1 MMFLYIFLL
10 FHILFSWSSDLSLVL
25 SVVVTLVFVWSY
37 SQFRSARASLVSN
50 IILLIWALTI
60 TFFLTNSL
68 FILYASF
75 EMSLFPLTL
84 LLVLFGYQPEKFQA
98 SLALL
103 AYTII
108 GSIPLFIFVSSHL
121 SSSINVLSSLSG
133 YTSFVISLAF
143 FIKSPLYF
151 LHSWLP
157 KAHTEA
163 PLVGSIILAGVIL
176 KFGGYGILLLAP
188 SFKFLASWFMFVTLV
203 GSVICSLYCLRHWDS
218 KSLVAYSSIVHI
230 GTVSL
235 GAVLATEIGWSAAVS
250 MIVSHSLVSPILF
263 SVCYAL
269 YISNGSRA
277 LVNIYLSSHSP
288 LIFLVVALLLSINI
302 GTPPFL
308 SFWVELSLFFA
319 LSGSFF
325 IGSFVLMLIS
335 FFVFC
340 FRLCF
345 YLFCFSNNKTFI
357 LKPSFL
363 TYCYVPSIG
372 FSLISSLSFA
382 LFLF

>member
-1 MMFLYIFLL
+1 MF
-10 FHILFSWSSDLSLVL
+10 V
-25 SVVVTLVFVWSY
+25 
-37 SQFRSARASLVSN
+37 
-50 IILLIWALTI
+50 
-60 TFFLTNSL
+60 
-68 FILYASF
+68 LYASF

-108 GSIPLFIFVSSHL
+108 GSLPLLIFVSSHL
-121 SSSINVLSSLSG
+121 SSPISVLSSLGG

-143 FIKSPLYF
+143 FIKSPLYL

-176 KFGGYGILLLAP
+176 KLGGYGILLLAP
-188 SFKFLASWFMFVTLV
+188 SFTGLASWFMFVTLV

-218 KSLVAYSSIVHI
+218 KSLVAYSRIVHI
-230 GTVSL
+230 GVVSL
-235 GAVLATEIGWSAAVS
+235 GAVLATELGWSAAVS

-263 SVCYAL
+263 SVCYDL
-269 YISNGSRA
+269 YIANGSRA

-288 LIFLVVALLLSINI
+288 LIFLVIALLLSINI

-308 SFWVELSLFFA
+308 SFWVELRLFMAMGGCFY
-319 LSGSFF
+319 
-325 IGSFVLMLIS
+325 IGSFMLILIS

-345 YLFCFSNNKTFI
+345 YLFCFSSNNTFI

-363 TYCYVPSIG
+363 TYCYIPSIV
-372 FSLISSLSFA
+372 FSLISSFSFA